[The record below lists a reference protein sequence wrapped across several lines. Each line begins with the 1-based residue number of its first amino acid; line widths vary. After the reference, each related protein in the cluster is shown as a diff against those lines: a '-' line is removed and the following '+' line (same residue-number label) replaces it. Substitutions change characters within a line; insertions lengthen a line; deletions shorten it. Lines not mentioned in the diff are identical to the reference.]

1 MPEWAEKTP
10 ELQRIDDVIEE
21 LEQQPEL
28 GEPSMCASSHGL
40 GLHGAILQNLVE
52 DGASRYAIR
61 RAMEWRGIDLFIVD
75 TSLKDGYVSYEIAV
89 SSDGKQWTVWSSH
102 KNRSMVF
109 YHRNKSPLPHTLLRF
124 IAASRISSSWTD
136 NCGNIS
142 IAWHCLSFLLVGF
155 SRTRKLQVL

>member
-1 MPEWAEKTP
+1 VASAEKSSSVEGEGAEDGGVPEWAEKTP

-52 DGASRYAIR
+52 DGKSRYAIR
-61 RAMEWRGIDLFIVD
+61 RAMEWRGIDLSIVD
-75 TSLKDGYVSYEIAV
+75 TSLKDGYVSYEISV

-102 KNRSMVF
+102 ENRLMVL
-109 YHRNKSPLPHTLLRF
+109 YDY
-124 IAASRISSSWTD
+124 I
-136 NCGNIS
+136 
-142 IAWHCLSFLLVGF
+142 
-155 SRTRKLQVL
+155 